1 MFAAIGRE
9 ILHIDGNLIL
19 GPRRVVHG
27 WDSTEQ
33 DAIWT
38 ANGALEPFGLKVDLH
53 AVPLTQKQLET
64 LEASLGGTTYCS
76 DLFGEN
82 EKSNPR

>member
-9 ILHIDGNLIL
+9 ILHIDGNMIL
-19 GPRRVVHG
+19 GKRWAVHG

-38 ANGALEPFGLKVDLH
+38 AQNALAPFGVKVDLR
-53 AVPLTQKQLET
+53 AVSLTQEQLEILET
-64 LEASLGGTTYCS
+64 REASATTFCLDLG
-76 DLFGEN
+76 LGEIT
-82 EKSNPR
+82 

>member
-9 ILHIDGNLIL
+9 ILHIDGNMIL
-19 GPRRVVHG
+19 GKRWAVHG

-38 ANGALEPFGLKVDLH
+38 AKGSLEPFGLEVDLR
-53 AVPLTQKQLET
+53 AVPITQEQFVT
-64 LEASLGGTTYCS
+64 LEASEGGKTIYCS
-76 DLFGEN
+76 DLGIGDG
-82 EKSNPR
+82 

>member
-9 ILHIDGNLIL
+9 LLHIDGHMIL
-19 GPRRVVHG
+19 GKRWVVHG

-38 ANGALEPFGLKVDLH
+38 AQGAIEPFGLKVDLR
-53 AVPLTQKQLET
+53 AVPLTQEQLDT
-64 LEASLGGTTYCS
+64 LEANQVGTVYCS
-76 DLFGEN
+76 DLGLGED
-82 EKSNPR
+82 EG